1 MLKTLIFEHDADY
14 SRDNKTIEALKNL
27 NKNEVV
33 ELMEIIFSPRSRKMV
48 NVLTFAENHEDAS
61 GIKNSFDNL
70 KDWKSLRVYK

>member
-1 MLKTLIFEHDADY
+1 
-14 SRDNKTIEALKNL
+14 
-27 NKNEVV
+27 
-33 ELMEIIFSPRSRKMV
+33 MEIIFSPRSRKIV